1 MDSLQQYV
9 EQKRDAWLQEL
20 TEFLRIPSIS
30 TNPEYKAEVRRGA
43 EFVAQALQKA
53 GIRQTELIETSGH
66 PLVYGE
72 HSGVEG
78 APTILCYGH
87 YDVQPPDPLDEWN
100 SPPFEPAIR
109 NGNIYA
115 RGAADDKGQVMIQ
128 LKAVEALLAT
138 AGRLPLNLKF
148 ILEGEEETGGAAIS
162 DYVARSAEKLKADA
176 ALVCDTEL
184 FAPNL
189 PTLCIGLR
197 GLVYAELEAEGAA
210 HDLHSGLYGGVAP
223 NPFNALCWVLSELK
237 TADGKI
243 RIPGLYDSIQ
253 PPARSERASWRRL
266 PFDADRMRTEEIG
279 STALVGEKRDPLE
292 RMWARPT
299 MDIHGI
305 VGGYVAPG
313 AKTVIPARAT
323 AKFSIR
329 LVPNQEPQEVIAAL
343 ERRVAELAP
352 PGVKL
357 KLRVLN
363 DARPLLIN
371 PDNPYLK
378 HAARV
383 FAKVYGRKTVFVRSG
398 GSIPVVALFGEH
410 LKIPTVMMGFGLP
423 DDNLH
428 APNEKFTLSN
438 FFRGAETVAR
448 FLAAVAKAKDLK
460 T

>member
-1 MDSLQQYV
+1 MDSLQRYV
-9 EQKRDAWLQEL
+9 EQKRDAWLEEL

-30 TNPEYKAEVRRGA
+30 TDPEYKAEVRRGA
-43 EFVAQALQKA
+43 EFVIQALKKA
-53 GIRQTELIETSGH
+53 GIDHTELIESNGH
-66 PLVYGE
+66 PLIYAE

-87 YDVQPPDPLDEWN
+87 YDVQPPDPLEEWI

-109 NGNIYA
+109 NGNMYA

-148 ILEGEEETGGAAIS
+148 IIEGEEETGSTAIS
-162 DYVARSAEKLKADA
+162 DYVAQSAEKLKADV

-184 FAPNL
+184 FEPDL

-223 NPFNALCWVLSELK
+223 NPLNALCWVLAQLK
-237 TADGKI
+237 TQDGKI
-243 RIPGLYDSIQ
+243 RISGLYERVQ
-253 PPARSERASWRRL
+253 PPARGERASWRRL
-266 PFDADRMRTEEIG
+266 PFDAERMRAEEIG

-299 MDIHGI
+299 LDIHGI

-323 AKFSIR
+323 AKFSVR

-343 ERRVAELAP
+343 ERRLMELAP

-357 KLRVLN
+357 RLRVLN
-363 DARPLLIN
+363 HAQPLLMD

-378 HAARV
+378 QAARV
-383 FAKVYGRKTVFVRSG
+383 FTRVFGRKTVFVRSG

-448 FLAAVAKAKDLK
+448 FLAALGKA
-460 T
+460 